1 MLANSYAFRRISSAE
16 LSVFNAER
24 GVDRIIATI
33 GRHGARELL
42 GFVAFKVRIGPIGR
56 EGPLKGCDQV
66 RIQSLRRPYIPLR
79 PRYLG
84 EMCQV

>member
-1 MLANSYAFRRISSAE
+1 
-16 LSVFNAER
+16 
-24 GVDRIIATI
+24 
-33 GRHGARELL
+33 LL